1 KFVIP
6 AMLLSMGLAFLFL
19 SFTNSVVLV
28 MLSVCMVG
36 FGQGSLFPIITL
48 KALDK
53 VDVHQGAR
61 VVALT
66 SRCTFLGQFLSPLV
80 LGGVATLATS
90 TSLRFKY
97 GSLSVLV
104 LMSVVISTIGLM
116 RSKQQVSSS
125 S

>member
-36 FGQGSLFPIITL
+36 FGQGSLFPIFTL

-66 SRCTFLGQFLSPLV
+66 SSCTFLVQFLSPLV
-80 LGGVATLATS
+80 LDGIGKLANTTS
-90 TSLRFKY
+90 IRFQY
-97 GSLSVLV
+97 GTLSVLV
-104 LMSVVISTIGLM
+104 LMTVVI
-116 RSKQQVSSS
+116 
-125 S
+125 